1 MHTRKY
7 VLMMSVALL
16 VSSAVLAQPIE
27 DEVDLQ
33 LNRLEAKYMGN
44 KTMILTLAKLRR
56 DWREYQSTQCFFEK
70 TVATGGTVV
79 KQASASAGKAHQ
91 TCLARTKAEMKTS
104 LEKF

>member
-1 MHTRKY
+1 MH
-7 VLMMSVALL
+7 VLIASVVLSFSSVA
-16 VSSAVLAQPIE
+16 AAQPIE

-33 LNRLEAKYMGN
+33 INRLEAKYTGN

-70 TVATGGTVV
+70 TVANGGAVV
-79 KQASASAGKAHQ
+79 KGTSASAGNAHRA
-91 TCLARTKAEMKTS
+91 CLARTKAEMKAS

>member
-7 VLMMSVALL
+7 ALMTFAVLSF
-16 VSSAVLAQPIE
+16 SSAAVAQPIE

-33 LNRLEAKYMGN
+33 INRLEAKYTGN

-70 TVATGGTVV
+70 TVASGGAVV
-79 KQASASAGKAHQ
+79 KGTSASVAKA
-91 TCLARTKAEMKTS
+91 CLARTKAEMKAS